1 VHVTEAL
8 ATAAPIRRK
17 VAPDGRLESRVR
29 TPTGAWVRLHSLDD
43 PIREAREIVDRALDG
58 RPAPPIVTAIG
69 VGTAAIVDEL
79 VRRHPDTRILALEL
93 FTDVPDALRA
103 QARTADV
110 GGGLTMVA
118 TGPEFSLPVTTWP
131 VSVLTTDPLIVVQPI
146 AAYYW
151 PELVERAR
159 RAARQYVYERR
170 ANEEARERLAPVY
183 LENTLHNLPELL
195 RAPDVSALDGMA
207 EGDPVVLCGAGPSLD
222 ALIPS
227 LRTCRDR
234 TWLVAIDTALRPLL
248 TAGIL
253 PDLVVSIDPS
263 SLNGRHLLDLPT
275 RARPWLV
282 AEMSLD
288 PHAIRAFA
296 GRIFACRLGAADP
309 WPWLESAGMSATRVR
324 AWGSVLTS
332 ACDIVRRMRPARVA
346 FAAIDLA
353 YTEGQPYCRGT
364 SFEADWE
371 AQRLRDGLTS
381 VDEVWKRRLSEHH
394 LEEADVNGQPAHTAP
409 HLLAFRNW
417 VRTFVAE
424 EPSCRYANVTGAGI
438 LHGGRIEQSTLERWL
453 AGPFDPSRPA
463 AQLAAAS
470 VRVQRDASTVA
481 AAIDAAAAGDEPWQ
495 TWTSRVPRIERT
507 RISRLLELSA
517 REIRVRQGEDAVSGS
532 SEWIDVPFDPS
543 HFFSKEP
550 MSWQVAESNVGTF
563 AYKVDG
569 KTMALSFKINHST
582 LAGEPSKELFM
593 RLPGNYVAAR
603 GAANAVWV
611 GSRPI
616 KETGY
621 ATVHPG
627 HDFIVVHRGNEEP
640 FPLERDDFFVFG
652 QLLLE
657 VQ

>member
-1 VHVTEAL
+1 MAVEPVRQQVTA
-8 ATAAPIRRK
+8 
-17 VAPDGRLESRVR
+17 DGRVESCVR
-29 TPTGAWVRLHSLDD
+29 TPAGAWVRLRSIDD
-43 PIREAREIVDRALDG
+43 PIREAREIVDRAVDH
-58 RPAPPIVTAIG
+58 RPVPPVAAVVG
-69 VGTAAIVDEL
+69 VGTAAIVSEL
-79 VRRHPDTRILALEL
+79 VERFPGLRILALEL
-93 FTDVPDALRA
+93 FTGIPDSLVAPQRG
-103 QARTADV
+103 TDDH
-110 GGGLTMVA
+110 GGFTMVA
-118 TGPEFSLPVTTWP
+118 TGPGFSLPMTTWP
-131 VSVLTTDPLIVVQPI
+131 SAAVAADPLVVVQPI
-146 AAYYW
+146 AAHHW
-151 PELVERAR
+151 PDLVERACR
-159 RAARQYVYERR
+159 TARQYVYERR

-183 LENTLHNLPELL
+183 LENTLWNLPELM
-195 RAPDVSALDGMA
+195 RAADVSALDGIA
-207 EGDPVVLCGAGPSLD
+207 DGDPVVLCGAGPSLD
-222 ALIPS
+222 RLLPS

-234 TWLVAIDTALRPLL
+234 AWLVAIDTALRPLL
-248 TAGIL
+248 AAGIV

-275 RARPWLV
+275 RVRPWLV

-288 PHAIRAFA
+288 PRAIRAFA

-309 WPWLESAGMSATRVR
+309 WPWLESAGVSVSRVR

-353 YTEGQPYCRGT
+353 YTGGQPYCRGT
-364 SFEADWE
+364 AFETDWE
-371 AQRLRDGLTS
+371 AQRVRDRLAS
-381 VDEVWKRRLSEHH
+381 VHDVWRSRLAKHH
-394 LEEADVNGQPAHTAP
+394 VEEPDVNGEPARTAP

-417 VRTFVAE
+417 VRAFVAE
-424 EPSCRYANVTGAGI
+424 EPTCKYANVTGAGI
-438 LHGGRIEQSTLERWL
+438 LHGEHIEPSSLDRWL
-453 AGPFDPSRPA
+453 AEPFDASRPGA
-463 AQLAAAS
+463 RLTAVAGRSLGNG
-470 VRVQRDASTVA
+470 STV
-481 AAIDAAAAGDEPWQ
+481 DAALARAVRADEPWQ
-495 TWTSRVPRIERT
+495 TWAARVPRIDRPRIT
-507 RISRLLELSA
+507 RCLEMAA
-517 REIRVRQGEDAVSGS
+517 REIGVRKGEGAVRGS

-543 HFFSKEP
+543 YFFSREP

-563 AYKVDG
+563 AYRVDG
-569 KTMALSFKINHST
+569 KTMVLSFKINHST
-582 LAGEPSKELFM
+582 LAGEPSRELFM

-603 GAANAVWV
+603 GAANAVWL